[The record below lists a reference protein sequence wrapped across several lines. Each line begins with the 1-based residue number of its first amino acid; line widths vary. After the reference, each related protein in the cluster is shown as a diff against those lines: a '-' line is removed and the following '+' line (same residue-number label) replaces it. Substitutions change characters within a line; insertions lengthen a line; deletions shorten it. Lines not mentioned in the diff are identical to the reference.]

1 MKVRSAIRSIGLTLF
16 AASVLYIPAS
26 FGVTHEFAQT
36 YHLKPDGAF
45 ELNNING
52 TVRIEGWDRDEVEV
66 RAVKTTTDKESKL
79 DLVSIDVSS
88 SPDSL
93 SISTRY
99 PEEEGVEVAVEYT
112 VHVPRRILLK
122 HINTVNGT
130 LRVKDLDSLG
140 DLRTV
145 NGNIEV
151 FESSGNL
158 HAHTTNGNVYVELKH
173 PAAAHGTGTQA
184 ETTNG
189 SVLLAIP
196 ADSQAD
202 LEARCMNGSFSTELP
217 FVMEGAIQPR
227 VLHGR
232 LGKGGAPIRLGT
244 VNGAIRVVALR
255 STI

>member
-1 MKVRSAIRSIGLTLF
+1 DASDSGCPVGSSRIVREGGCMKFRSAVRSIGLTVF
-16 AASVLYIPAS
+16 AASILCVPAS
-26 FGVTHEFAQT
+26 FGVTREFAQT
-36 YHLKPDGAF
+36 YHLRPDGTL

-52 TVRIEGWDRDEVEV
+52 TVRIEGWDKDEVEV

-79 DLVSIDVSS
+79 DLVSIDVNS
-88 SPDSL
+88 SPDKL

-99 PEEEGVEVAVEYT
+99 PQEEGVEVAVEYT
-112 VHVPRRILLK
+112 VHVPRKTLLK

-130 LRVKDLDSLG
+130 LRVKDLDSVG
-140 DLRTV
+140 DLHTV

-151 FESSGNL
+151 YESSGNM
-158 HAHTTNGNVYVELKH
+158 HARTTNGNVYVELKS
-173 PAAAHGTGTQA
+173 AADSRGAQA

-196 ADSQAD
+196 ANSQAD

-227 VLHGR
+227 VLH
-232 LGKGGAPIRLGT
+232 
-244 VNGAIRVVALR
+244 
-255 STI
+255 